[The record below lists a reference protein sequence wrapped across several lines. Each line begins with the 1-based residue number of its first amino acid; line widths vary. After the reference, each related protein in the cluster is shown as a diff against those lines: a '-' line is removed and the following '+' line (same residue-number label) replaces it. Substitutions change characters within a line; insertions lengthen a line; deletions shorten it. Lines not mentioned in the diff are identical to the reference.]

1 MSLAHVKEDRS
12 KRTPTVLLPYQVKWQ
27 KDQTQVK
34 VIQKSRR
41 IGLSWGEASEDAL
54 LAARK
59 NGMDVYYIGY
69 NKDMAQEFIEDCG
82 AWAKSYNKA
91 ASEIEEYVFQ
101 DENKDIITFRVRF
114 ASGHKI
120 VALSSRPSNLRGMQG
135 KVVIDEAAFHDD
147 FKGLLKA
154 AIALLMWGGQV
165 VIISTH
171 DGEENEFNLLIE
183 EIKARKKPYSLHTI
197 TFDDALRDGLYQRIC
212 LRTGK
217 TWSQEGQEK
226 WRQEIVDFYGDDA
239 DEELFCIPSQGG
251 GAYFTRPQ
259 IKNCMKKD
267 IDTIFW
273 SQRDEWAELPDE
285 DRWEETQEWLEEI
298 VQPYL
303 DALDPDRACHFGEDF
318 ARDQNLTVI
327 WPVQEKSDSN
337 IRVIFNLELF
347 NIPFRQQEQI
357 LFYILDRLPCFRG
370 GAMDARG
377 NGQSLAEFAMQR
389 YGADNI
395 HMIKAT
401 DTWYGR
407 WFPIYKATIEDRGMD
422 LPASAD
428 VMEDHRA
435 VKKIKGIPKIAEAQA
450 KDKKSKK
457 KRHGDSAIAGVMA
470 VYAVNEIEGPGEI
483 DFESTGKKRASAKS
497 DGFLEN

>member
-165 VIISTH
+165 VIIST
-171 DGEENEFNLLIE
+171 
-183 EIKARKKPYSLHTI
+183 
-197 TFDDALRDGLYQRIC
+197 
-212 LRTGK
+212 
-217 TWSQEGQEK
+217 
-226 WRQEIVDFYGDDA
+226 
-239 DEELFCIPSQGG
+239 
-251 GAYFTRPQ
+251 
-259 IKNCMKKD
+259 
-267 IDTIFW
+267 
-273 SQRDEWAELPDE
+273 
-285 DRWEETQEWLEEI
+285 
-298 VQPYL
+298 
-303 DALDPDRACHFGEDF
+303 
-318 ARDQNLTVI
+318 
-327 WPVQEKSDSN
+327 
-337 IRVIFNLELF
+337 
-347 NIPFRQQEQI
+347 
-357 LFYILDRLPCFRG
+357 
-370 GAMDARG
+370 
-377 NGQSLAEFAMQR
+377 
-389 YGADNI
+389 
-395 HMIKAT
+395 
-401 DTWYGR
+401 
-407 WFPIYKATIEDRGMD
+407 
-422 LPASAD
+422 
-428 VMEDHRA
+428 
-435 VKKIKGIPKIAEAQA
+435 
-450 KDKKSKK
+450 
-457 KRHGDSAIAGVMA
+457 
-470 VYAVNEIEGPGEI
+470 
-483 DFESTGKKRASAKS
+483 
-497 DGFLEN
+497 